1 MRLFATYIP
10 SLEMCLLTSFE
21 HALIGLFAFLFLNF
35 KSSFYILDAS
45 SFSNMCFANIFSWCK
60 VFLLILFTVYFLKW
74 KYLLLIK
81 SNISGFAFTNH
92 LFDACKKL
100 SSNPRLPRCSPMS
113 SSRNFLLLCS
123 ASRSMIHLS

>member
-1 MRLFATYIP
+1 MRLLAIYIP
-10 SLEMCLLTSFE
+10 SLEMCLFTSFE

-45 SFSNMCFANIFSWCK
+45 SFSNMCFANIFSRCK

-92 LFDACKKL
+92 LFGACEKIIIK
-100 SSNPRLPRCSPMS
+100 PKVT
-113 SSRNFLLLCS
+113 
-123 ASRSMIHLS
+123 